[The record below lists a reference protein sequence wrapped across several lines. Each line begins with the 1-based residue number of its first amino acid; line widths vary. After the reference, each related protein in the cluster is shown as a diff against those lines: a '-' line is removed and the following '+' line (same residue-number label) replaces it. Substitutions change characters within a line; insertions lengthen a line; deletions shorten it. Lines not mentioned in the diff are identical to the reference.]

1 MTNEGCHKAALKL
14 WASKTISDPLTEV
27 SWSFSLSIA
36 DGITHWI
43 PAVKDRYL
51 SVSLQTIPA
60 SYCNVARLWFYGRT
74 GGPDATATSCLFV
87 TLVLIFWGGWLV
99 RLFQWD
105 FHRLVFGVV
114 YMHDIYIYMEDCAF
128 TCSCLDC
135 HPDIL
140 NEAFKKI
147 LKIQNGKRA
156 FGPAWRKKKG
166 ISIQF
171 TFRNDWRFQIAVTL
185 NSPRGIEFF
194 SRELSSRRWIFKEIP
209 VPNCPKNS

>member
-1 MTNEGCHKAALKL
+1 MVL
-14 WASKTISDPLTEV
+14 WT
-27 SWSFSLSIA
+27 
-36 DGITHWI
+36 
-43 PAVKDRYL
+43 DR
-51 SVSLQTIPA
+51 
-60 SYCNVARLWFYGRT
+60 RT
-74 GGPDATATSCLFV
+74 RCDRDQLFV
-87 TLVLIFWGGWLV
+87 CYVGADFFGGVGWSGCFSEIFIDWFLVLCTCMI
-99 RLFQWD
+99 
-105 FHRLVFGVV
+105 
-114 YMHDIYIYMEDCAF
+114 YIYIYMEDCAF

-194 SRELSSRRWIFKEIP
+194 SRELSSRR
-209 VPNCPKNS
+209 

>member
-1 MTNEGCHKAALKL
+1 MKVATRRHSNFEHQKPSVTL
-14 WASKTISDPLTEV
+14 WPKFHEV
-27 SWSFSLSIA
+27 SAFPSLMESHIESQQLRTGTCRCHCKRFRPHIVMLPGYGFM
-36 DGITHWI
+36 DGPEDQMRPR
-43 PAVKDRYL
+43 PAVCLLRW
-51 SVSLQTIPA
+51 
-60 SYCNVARLWFYGRT
+60 CWF
-74 GGPDATATSCLFV
+74 
-87 TLVLIFWGGWLV
+87 FWGGWLV